1 MVNKSFKSEK
11 GVTLLALT
19 IYMIVLTAVLGMMT
33 VLSNLFYNNVYTLQD
48 TVENAGDFDTLNSSL
63 IIDAKAN
70 TSVRVDEST
79 KTIVFGD
86 DTTYKYNEEE
96 KTLKRSNKDNICDI
110 SILGTVTPF
119 NMFKPNEKEVINTVE
134 KMNMT
139 LRTYTGGY
147 IRFENDNYMGG
158 NNPWPVATLW
168 MAQYNLKIGKAKEAM
183 EKISVLLLKMEF
195 IHLRLNKCD

>member
-48 TVENAGDFDTLNSSL
+48 TVENAGDFDTLNSCL
-63 IIDAKAN
+63 ITDAKAN

-86 DTTYKYNEEE
+86 DTIYTYNEEE
-96 KTLKRSNKDNICDI
+96 TIYRGEFKVASHVKYFNVTSSTKTVDNVEKKILTIKIIIGDSTQNLINQTIDYTLK
-110 SILGTVTPF
+110 
-119 NMFKPNEKEVINTVE
+119 
-134 KMNMT
+134 
-139 LRTYTGGY
+139 Y
-147 IRFENDNYMGG
+147 
-158 NNPWPVATLW
+158 W
-168 MAQYNLKIGKAKEAM
+168 
-183 EKISVLLLKMEF
+183 
-195 IHLRLNKCD
+195 

>member
-48 TVENAGDFDTLNSSL
+48 TVENAGDFDTLNSCL

-70 TSVRVDEST
+70 TSVRVDEGT

-86 DTTYKYNEEE
+86 DTTYTYNEEE
-96 KTLKRSNKDNICDI
+96 EAIYRGEFKVASHVKYFNVTSSTKTVDNVEKEILTIKIIIGYSTQNLINQTIDYTLK
-110 SILGTVTPF
+110 
-119 NMFKPNEKEVINTVE
+119 
-134 KMNMT
+134 
-139 LRTYTGGY
+139 Y
-147 IRFENDNYMGG
+147 
-158 NNPWPVATLW
+158 W
-168 MAQYNLKIGKAKEAM
+168 
-183 EKISVLLLKMEF
+183 
-195 IHLRLNKCD
+195 

>member
-63 IIDAKAN
+63 
-70 TSVRVDEST
+70 VRVDEST

-86 DTTYKYNEEE
+86 DATYTYNEEE
-96 KTLKRSNKDNICDI
+96 ETIYRGEFKVASHVKYFNVTSSTKTVDNVEKEILTIKIIIGDSTQNLINQTIDYTLK
-110 SILGTVTPF
+110 
-119 NMFKPNEKEVINTVE
+119 
-134 KMNMT
+134 
-139 LRTYTGGY
+139 Y
-147 IRFENDNYMGG
+147 
-158 NNPWPVATLW
+158 W
-168 MAQYNLKIGKAKEAM
+168 
-183 EKISVLLLKMEF
+183 
-195 IHLRLNKCD
+195 

>member
-48 TVENAGDFDTLNSSL
+48 TVENAGDFDTFNSCL

-86 DTTYKYNEEE
+86 DTTYTYNEEE
-96 KTLKRSNKDNICDI
+96 ETIYRGEFKVASHVKYFNVNSSTKTVDNVEKKILTIKIIIGDSTQNLINQTIDYTLK
-110 SILGTVTPF
+110 
-119 NMFKPNEKEVINTVE
+119 
-134 KMNMT
+134 
-139 LRTYTGGY
+139 Y
-147 IRFENDNYMGG
+147 
-158 NNPWPVATLW
+158 W
-168 MAQYNLKIGKAKEAM
+168 
-183 EKISVLLLKMEF
+183 
-195 IHLRLNKCD
+195 

>member
-86 DTTYKYNEEE
+86 DA
-96 KTLKRSNKDNICDI
+96 
-110 SILGTVTPF
+110 
-119 NMFKPNEKEVINTVE
+119 
-134 KMNMT
+134 
-139 LRTYTGGY
+139 TYT
-147 IRFENDNYMGG
+147 
-158 NNPWPVATLW
+158 
-168 MAQYNLKIGKAKEAM
+168 YN
-183 EKISVLLLKMEF
+183 
-195 IHLRLNKCD
+195 

>member
-86 DTTYKYNEEE
+86 GTTYTYNEEE
-96 KTLKRSNKDNICDI
+96 KTIYRGEFKVASHVKYFNVTSSTKTVDN
-110 SILGTVTPF
+110 V
-119 NMFKPNEKEVINTVE
+119 EKEILTIKVIIGDSTQNLINQTIDY
-134 KMNMT
+134 T
-139 LRTYTGGY
+139 LKY
-147 IRFENDNYMGG
+147 
-158 NNPWPVATLW
+158 W
-168 MAQYNLKIGKAKEAM
+168 
-183 EKISVLLLKMEF
+183 
-195 IHLRLNKCD
+195 

>member
-86 DTTYKYNEEE
+86 DATYTYNEEE
-96 KTLKRSNKDNICDI
+96 ETIYSGEFKVASHVKYFNVTSSTKTVDNVEKEILTIKIIIGDSTQNLINQTIDYTLK
-110 SILGTVTPF
+110 
-119 NMFKPNEKEVINTVE
+119 
-134 KMNMT
+134 
-139 LRTYTGGY
+139 Y
-147 IRFENDNYMGG
+147 
-158 NNPWPVATLW
+158 W
-168 MAQYNLKIGKAKEAM
+168 
-183 EKISVLLLKMEF
+183 
-195 IHLRLNKCD
+195 

>member
-48 TVENAGDFDTLNSSL
+48 TVENAGDFDPLNSCL

-70 TSVRVDEST
+70 TSVRVDEGT

-86 DTTYKYNEEE
+86 DTTYTYNEEE
-96 KTLKRSNKDNICDI
+96 EAIYRGEFKVASHVKYFNVTSSTKTVDNVEKEILTIKIIIGDSTQNLINQTIDYTLK
-110 SILGTVTPF
+110 
-119 NMFKPNEKEVINTVE
+119 
-134 KMNMT
+134 
-139 LRTYTGGY
+139 Y
-147 IRFENDNYMGG
+147 
-158 NNPWPVATLW
+158 W
-168 MAQYNLKIGKAKEAM
+168 
-183 EKISVLLLKMEF
+183 
-195 IHLRLNKCD
+195 

>member
-48 TVENAGDFDTLNSSL
+48 TVENAGDFDPLSCL

-70 TSVRVDEST
+70 TSVRVDEGT

-86 DTTYKYNEEE
+86 DTTYTYNEEE
-96 KTLKRSNKDNICDI
+96 EAIYRGEFKVASHVKYFNVTSSTKTVDNVEKEILTIKIIIGDSTQNLINQTIDYTLK
-110 SILGTVTPF
+110 
-119 NMFKPNEKEVINTVE
+119 
-134 KMNMT
+134 
-139 LRTYTGGY
+139 Y
-147 IRFENDNYMGG
+147 
-158 NNPWPVATLW
+158 W
-168 MAQYNLKIGKAKEAM
+168 
-183 EKISVLLLKMEF
+183 
-195 IHLRLNKCD
+195 

>member
-96 KTLKRSNKDNICDI
+96 KTIYRGEFKVASHVKYFNATSSTKTVDN
-110 SILGTVTPF
+110 V
-119 NMFKPNEKEVINTVE
+119 EKEILTIKSIIGDSTQNLINQTIDY
-134 KMNMT
+134 T
-139 LRTYTGGY
+139 LKY
-147 IRFENDNYMGG
+147 
-158 NNPWPVATLW
+158 W
-168 MAQYNLKIGKAKEAM
+168 
-183 EKISVLLLKMEF
+183 
-195 IHLRLNKCD
+195 